1 VFWQANNFKHLAI
14 STFYEFFALDEAGNN
29 HHQFLQW
36 EKKEDNFEQIVVHI
50 NYSML
55 YQNCPNAVKQFL
67 DYICEYPND
76 ITCAMALALD
86 SVRLY
91 VIG

>member
-1 VFWQANNFKHLAI
+1 M
-14 STFYEFFALDEAGNN
+14 
-29 HHQFLQW
+29 QW

-50 NYSML
+50 NYSLL
-55 YQNCPNAVKQFL
+55 YQNCPSAVKQFL
-67 DYICEYPND
+67 DYIMEYPND
-76 ITCAMALALD
+76 IACAMALALD